1 MTPKIY
7 DCFTFYNEL
16 DLLELRLQETADEV
30 DVFVIG
36 EATRTFQ
43 GREKPLYLKENW
55 DRFAPWHDK
64 IRRIEITDL
73 AESGDPWANEAASRE
88 HLKAGLHDAEDLDI
102 VIISD
107 CDEILRAGAIR
118 YMRTANRAV
127 YGTRMP
133 LFYFRLNY
141 MQLHPTLWWAG
152 ASAIRYKLLND
163 MEQLRRMRNQIGI
176 VENSVI
182 MHAGWHFGWLGD
194 DVRAREKIASF
205 AHSELN
211 RADIVDNIN
220 LELSI
225 QNGRGLNPHGTDS
238 DDKHVVVEVDD
249 YFPQA
254 VRNNP
259 ELWDRYI
266 VKDATERVTNF
277 LRFGQIPS

>member
-1 MTPKIY
+1 MKIY

-16 DLLELRLQETADEV
+16 DLLELRLRETYEEV
-30 DVFVIG
+30 DVFVIA
-36 EATRTFQ
+36 EATHTFQ
-43 GREKPLYLKENW
+43 GKQKPLYLKENW

-64 IRRIEITDL
+64 MRLIEITDL
-73 AESGDPWANEAASRE
+73 DPEGDPWANEARSRE
-88 HLKAGLHDAEDLDI
+88 HLKAGLHDADELDLI
-102 VIISD
+102 VLSD
-107 CDEILRAGAIR
+107 CDEILRAGTLRI
-118 YMRTANRAV
+118 MRTANRAV

-152 ASAIRYKLLND
+152 ASAVRYKLLND

-176 VENSVI
+176 AEQSVI

-211 RADIVDNIN
+211 RPDIVDRID

-225 QNGRGLNPHGTDS
+225 QKGRGLNPFGTDQ
-238 DDKHVVVEVDD
+238 DDKHVTVEVDD
-249 YFPQA
+249 YFPQCVQVDKERWA
-254 VRNNP
+254 K
-259 ELWDRYI
+259 YI
-266 VKDATERVTNF
+266 INDATEKVTNF
-277 LRFGQIPS
+277 LRFGQIPQ

>member
-1 MTPKIY
+1 MKIY

-16 DLLELRLQETADEV
+16 DLLELRLRETYDEV
-30 DVFVIG
+30 DVFVIA

-43 GREKPLYLKENW
+43 GREKPLYLKDNW
-55 DRFAPWHDK
+55 DRFSLWHDK

-88 HLKAGLHDAEDLDI
+88 HLKAGLHDAEDLDL
-102 VIISD
+102 VVLSD
-107 CDEILRAGAIR
+107 VDEILRPATLRA
-118 YMRTANRAV
+118 MRTGNRAV

-141 MQLHPTLWWAG
+141 LQTHPTQWWAG
-152 ASAIRYKLLND
+152 ASAVRFKLLND

-176 VENSVI
+176 AENTVI

-194 DVRAREKIASF
+194 DVRAREKIESF

-211 RADIVDNIN
+211 KSEVLDNIN

-225 QNGRGLNPHGTDS
+225 KNGRGLNPYGTDS

-249 YFPQA
+249 YFPRTIL
-254 VRNNP
+254 VDKER
-259 ELWDRYI
+259 WSKYI
-266 VKDATERVTNF
+266 IPDATEKVTDL
-277 LRFGQIPS
+277 LRFGTVPQ